1 MLLNPNLSITE
12 RKTKMK
18 ILWELFIT
26 FFRIGAFTFGGGYA
40 MLALLQKEIVEI
52 HKWTDEEE
60 LLDYYAIAQCTPGV
74 IAVNTATF
82 VGVKQKGIIGGIVAT
97 LGLVLP
103 SIVIITIIAA
113 FLQNFMEYKIVEHI
127 LNGIKAVVGALIVNA
142 VITIGKKA
150 IVDKICI
157 AVAVVSFIVSVFFDV
172 SPVFI
177 VIAACA
183 LGMILK
189 GRKKGGE
196 QNA

>member
-189 GRKKGGE
+189 GRKKGVE